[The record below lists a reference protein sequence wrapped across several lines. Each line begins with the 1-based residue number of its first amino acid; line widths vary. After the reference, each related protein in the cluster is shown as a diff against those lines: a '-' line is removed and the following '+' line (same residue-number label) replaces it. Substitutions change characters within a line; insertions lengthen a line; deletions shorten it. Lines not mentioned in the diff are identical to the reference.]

1 MQTSFGKN
9 RMCFSLKA
17 LYVSEHVAAVS
28 LERPCSEAL
37 NYILNAVGIPF
48 LWSHFLSLSGS
59 LSVMSLSLLCL
70 YLCVCTDKGF
80 SGFVSVIGASC
91 PVTVNGQSVCVCHT
105 YREPSLHWLWLFLS
119 AEPTWTKILHLEVLS
134 LNLKIINCINCNTIR
149 NKNIFFI

>member
-1 MQTSFGKN
+1 MMQTSFGKN
-9 RMCFSLKA
+9 RKCFSLKA

-70 YLCVCTDKGF
+70 YLCVCVQIKVFQD
-80 SGFVSVIGASC
+80 
-91 PVTVNGQSVCVCHT
+91 
-105 YREPSLHWLWLFLS
+105 LFLLL
-119 AEPTWTKILHLEVLS
+119 EPVVQ
-134 LNLKIINCINCNTIR
+134 
-149 NKNIFFI
+149 